1 MSGVGFSVIIEWK
14 IDIYT
19 WLTGKGGR
27 VQPVSYTHL
36 DVYKRQFLSN
46 GKITEEGTHDELMQ
60 KGGAYS
66 QMFALQSQYYQN
78 KEVAAAYA
86 EA

>member
-1 MSGVGFSVIIEWK
+1 
-14 IDIYT
+14 
-19 WLTGKGGR
+19 
-27 VQPVSYTHL
+27 
-36 DVYKRQFLSN
+36 
-46 GKITEEGTHDELMQ
+46 MQ